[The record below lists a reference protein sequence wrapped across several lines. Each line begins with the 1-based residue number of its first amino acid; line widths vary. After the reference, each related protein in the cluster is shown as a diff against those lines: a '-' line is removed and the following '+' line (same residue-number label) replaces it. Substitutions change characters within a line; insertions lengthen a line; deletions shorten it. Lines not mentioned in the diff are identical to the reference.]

1 MPTREDRQGISTAS
15 DWSTGHSLGL
25 SLVRTE
31 TPGDIVTSNNVRVGR
46 EKEREENTDSW
57 NTSSLLFDKVH
68 QKHYYC
74 ELIRKKLE
82 TNSA

>member
-1 MPTREDRQGISTAS
+1 MPTREARRGTSTAS

-46 EKEREENTDSW
+46 EKERGKYRFMEY
-57 NTSSLLFDKVH
+57 LLPP
-68 QKHYYC
+68 
-74 ELIRKKLE
+74 L
-82 TNSA
+82 

>member
-1 MPTREDRQGISTAS
+1 MPTREARQGNSTAS

-46 EKEREENTDSW
+46 EKERGKYRFMEY
-57 NTSSLLFDKVH
+57 LLPP
-68 QKHYYC
+68 
-74 ELIRKKLE
+74 L
-82 TNSA
+82 